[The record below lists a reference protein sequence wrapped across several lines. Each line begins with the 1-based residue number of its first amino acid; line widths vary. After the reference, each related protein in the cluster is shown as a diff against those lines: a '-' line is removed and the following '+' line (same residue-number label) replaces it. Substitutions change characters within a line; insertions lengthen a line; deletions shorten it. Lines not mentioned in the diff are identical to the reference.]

1 MTMLDQQL
9 KDRLSAYLD
18 GELAP
23 AEAAEVEALVGTN
36 PEVAAELAGLTRIDG
51 DLMAAFAAELTDPVP
66 LALTRVIEP
75 PAVPQAANLP
85 SAPRFG
91 LSSLAAALA
100 LVVIGGAGGVLVSR
114 NLMEPVTVATTMGWL
129 DHVADYHRVYAAQ
142 AKHLVEVPASDP
154 TLVTWMAKAT
164 GVEVTFPDLSAY
176 GLTFQGGRLLVA
188 NGKPVAQ
195 LMYTDASGAVIA
207 LCYQAG
213 GDPTLGEGN
222 SAFVTRDIDG
232 FQMVSWKDG
241 HAAYVVIGPD
251 GRTDLKTIA
260 EASAIDL

>member
-1 MTMLDQQL
+1 MLDQQL

-36 PEVAAELAGLTRIDG
+36 PDVAAELAALTKVDG
-51 DLMAAFAAELTDPVP
+51 DLMAAFAAELDDLVP
-66 LALTRVIEP
+66 LALTRAIDTPAP
-75 PAVPQAANLP
+75 PVAANLP
-85 SAPRFG
+85 TPPRFG

-100 LVVIGGAGGVLVSR
+100 LLVIGGAGGVLVSR
-114 NLMEPVTVATTMGWL
+114 TMMEPVVVAQAMGWL

-142 AKHLVEVPASDP
+142 TKHLVEVPASDP
-154 TLVTWMAKAT
+154 TLVTWMAKST

-195 LMYTDASGAVIA
+195 LMYTDATGAVIA

-213 GDPTLGEGN
+213 GDPALGEGV
-222 SAFVTRDIDG
+222 SEFRTRDIEG
-232 FQMVSWKDG
+232 FQMVSWKDS
-241 HAAYVVIGPD
+241 HAAYVVIGPE
-251 GRTDLKTIA
+251 GRPDLKSIA
-260 EASAIDL
+260 EASAVDL